1 MTAPLTQ
8 QRLVDT
14 LLALVTEIDL
24 SFDYVNKDLVNSLTT
39 FITNSNVETLKEHI
53 LSVIGPREEELFQ
66 VTKAKR
72 KIKSVDY
79 LFLDELVL
87 FDDSLHFSLFKN
99 ENKNTKKTLSKYIE
113 SIYVLCKVLNGDQE
127 LPLDE
132 LQDSSSQVVVQQPLV
147 KKQQQQQQVDQQ
159 LDGFLSSLVGNSDI
173 MNIATEI
180 SADLQKEDF
189 DPMSLLSSLL
199 SGKPNDKLNSMVQN
213 ITEKIEHKINS
224 GQVDKQSL
232 EKQALNMLDAVGKSD
247 LQNQMPNMLASLLKN
262 QR

>member
-1 MTAPLTQ
+1 MAAPTLTITE

-14 LLALVTEIDL
+14 LLALVNEIEL
-24 SFDYVNKDLVNSLTT
+24 SFDYVHKDLVNSITT
-39 FITNSNVETLKEHI
+39 FIKKSSVNVLKEHI

-66 VTKAKR
+66 VTNPNR

-79 LFLDELVL
+79 LFLDQLVL
-87 FDDSLHFSLFKN
+87 FDDTLHFSLFHS

-127 LPLDE
+127 KVPHT
-132 LQDSSSQVVVQQPLV
+132 SSSQVVKVDN
-147 KKQQQQQQVDQQ
+147 QQQHQQQVDKQ
-159 LDGFLSSLVGNSDI
+159 LDGFLSSLVGNADI

-189 DPMSLLSSLL
+189 DPMSLLTSLL

-213 ITEKIEHKINS
+213 ITDKIEHKINS

-232 EKQALNMLDAVGKSD
+232 EKQALSMLDAVGKSD
-247 LQNQMPNMLASLLKN
+247 LKNQMPDMLASLLKN